1 MVGDRA
7 FSRLRIGA
15 MSRRP
20 VLVLGLPLVVG
31 PNGTD
36 AFIMA
41 ALDLTW
47 VTDQMNGA
55 TVAHAFGLA
64 LTNGD
69 GRIFA
74 HAGLSHDEPIIL
86 GQTLLRDMKDV
97 TILDGSAVNNIPGG
111 MFVRPLVDANYV
123 ERVVTEQFHRSLM
136 ALATV
141 LALGFFIFAIAVNRW
156 VTPPIKAMR
165 RLTDRLIAGDYGAR
179 SGISKGGTE
188 LLELAIRLDAVAGA
202 LQQREREA
210 IDKGEHL
217 AQALE
222 AIDDGFAIF
231 DPEDRLVV
239 WNTKYEE
246 VYASTKPAL
255 RVGATFEELIRL
267 GVAHGQYPNAIGR
280 EEEWIKHRLA
290 LHRDPGE
297 RIEQPLPDGRWL
309 RIKEH
314 RTPDGSIVGLRTDIT
329 ELKLREARLEEQ
341 AAQLSRYAHIAS
353 HDLQEPLR
361 KIHTFSGILRRA
373 LDNGRTDDVDRA
385 IEVMSK
391 AAENGRTLVT
401 DLLRYSKMKDQAL
414 ERDEFNLSKLVKEV
428 VEQCTGYETGDS
440 VAKILVSLPDIQ
452 VVGDRALV
460 RQIIQNLVQNAL
472 KYRKPN
478 TVASLNIEA
487 AITRDGGVSLSVT
500 DQGIGFDE
508 GLKDQIFQ
516 PFKRLVSKAEFEG
529 SGIGLALVKSIT
541 DRHGWAIDCSSQP
554 GMGATFTLNI
564 PAGAIVSDA
573 QSAA

>member
-1 MVGDRA
+1 MVCAALALTPFAIFAVAEFVGQSKRLHADIVLQANAQAGLTAQHIQQMVQSGFDLLAGAREGRSLSIDDVEGCDQFLARLHTIAGKRYSIFTIGTAEKPAACRSWRPTSSEQTAVPELPVMVGDRA

-179 SGISKGGTE
+179 SGITKGGTE

-231 DPEDRLVV
+231 DPDDRLVV

-401 DLLRYSKMKDQAL
+401 DLLRYSKM
-414 ERDEFNLSKLVKEV
+414 
-428 VEQCTGYETGDS
+428 
-440 VAKILVSLPDIQ
+440 
-452 VVGDRALV
+452 
-460 RQIIQNLVQNAL
+460 
-472 KYRKPN
+472 
-478 TVASLNIEA
+478 
-487 AITRDGGVSLSVT
+487 
-500 DQGIGFDE
+500 
-508 GLKDQIFQ
+508 
-516 PFKRLVSKAEFEG
+516 
-529 SGIGLALVKSIT
+529 
-541 DRHGWAIDCSSQP
+541 
-554 GMGATFTLNI
+554 
-564 PAGAIVSDA
+564 
-573 QSAA
+573 